1 MGSNIVQLSSTA
13 LIFVG
18 TLLTIFATVN
28 NQWAKSD
35 VSGNVLEAVKR
46 SWGLWMRCQ
55 HLNTGLNTCDHYDKL
70 ILGSPTELIL
80 SRAFMCLGILFG
92 IISIL
97 MSLLGAD
104 CSTLIHGAAK
114 KKKTRCIAG
123 SLGLTGGILVLVT
136 GILIAI
142 IIVKDYHAQN
152 YYVTYQANTRGLG
165 RRSADPD
172 LQILDPSNTDID
184 LTAGTL
190 QVENCDGDKCTL
202 SKQKGTRF
210 ANAGQRSGADTM
222 VFGVGVMLAWGAGFI
237 MALGGG
243 MMISQGCGGTTYE
256 DEHGYNDGYS
266 QGAPSTAGYNNAKPR
281 NNEYL

>member
-1 MGSNIVQLSSTA
+1 
-13 LIFVG
+13 
-18 TLLTIFATVN
+18 
-28 NQWAKSD
+28 
-35 VSGNVLEAVKR
+35 
-46 SWGLWMRCQ
+46 MRCQ

-123 SLGLTGGILVLVT
+123 SLGLTGGILVCKFLNIHRYFKSGMKKVNLNISVVT

-165 RRSADPD
+165 RRSADSGTHAFGFYF
-172 LQILDPSNTDID
+172 QVVIL
-184 LTAGTL
+184 
-190 QVENCDGDKCTL
+190 K
-202 SKQKGTRF
+202 KF
-210 ANAGQRSGADTM
+210 
-222 VFGVGVMLAWGAGFI
+222 
-237 MALGGG
+237 
-243 MMISQGCGGTTYE
+243 
-256 DEHGYNDGYS
+256 
-266 QGAPSTAGYNNAKPR
+266 
-281 NNEYL
+281 